1 MSKGPGKWQSIIL
14 SELAIRDRFPL
25 KELLGSTYTKAQ
37 YNALYR
43 AMRKLEIAG
52 KVNIHRFLFG
62 GSRRTWVC
70 RWGVTPT
77 GEDRKCW

>member
-1 MSKGPGKWQSIIL
+1 MSKGLGKWQSMIM

-25 KELLGSTYTKAQ
+25 KELLGLTYTKAK

-62 GSRRTWVC
+62 NGRTWVC
-70 RWGVTPT
+70 RWGVTPQW
-77 GEDRKCW
+77 GDRKRW